1 MKTLNPKLTTSFEKT
16 CFFAF
21 DEKLKMFLQTLHVC
35 VSRFNITQTNGYEW
49 SLLKPAKIVKN
60 LQFKLFIKTV
70 L

>member
-1 MKTLNPKLTTSFEKT
+1 M
-16 CFFAF
+16 FFAF